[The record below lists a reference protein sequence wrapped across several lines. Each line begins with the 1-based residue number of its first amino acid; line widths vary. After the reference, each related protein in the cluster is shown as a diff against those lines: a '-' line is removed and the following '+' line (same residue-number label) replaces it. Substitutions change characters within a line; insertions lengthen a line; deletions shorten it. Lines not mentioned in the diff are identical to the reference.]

1 MDTVLFDSDCVLCRN
16 LAAYAERRAAGS
28 MRFISWQKHYGLD
41 SASDGPDQ
49 MFKNEAAVLRVF
61 TGGETLDGADAWTHL
76 LSTFPD
82 LSAFNWLAE
91 SLNLKAQA
99 GAVLH
104 KAGHVARRLCL
115 RCKQSPHLR

>member
-1 MDTVLFDSDCVLCRN
+1 
-16 LAAYAERRAAGS
+16 
-28 MRFISWQKHYGLD
+28 MRFISWQKHYELD
-41 SASDGPDQ
+41 NASDPL
-49 MFKNEAAVLRVF
+49 FKNEAVVLRVF
-61 TGGETLDGADAWTHL
+61 TGGKTLDGADAWTHL

-115 RCKQSPHLR
+115 RCKQPYQMR